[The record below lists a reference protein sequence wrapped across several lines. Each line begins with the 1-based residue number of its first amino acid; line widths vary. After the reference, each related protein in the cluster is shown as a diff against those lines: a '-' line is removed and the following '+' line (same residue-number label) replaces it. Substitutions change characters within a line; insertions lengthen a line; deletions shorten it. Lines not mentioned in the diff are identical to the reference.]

1 MITKTTNHEERPD
14 YKTGNE
20 RDTAIT
26 IKGIREG
33 LLVTLGEGEWEL
45 LQERLL
51 KQIEEKG
58 AFFRGARM
66 AVDVGNRILHA
77 AQMGALRDRLSDREI
92 SLWAVISHS
101 PVTEQTAQVL
111 GLATRLSTP
120 KPERAVR
127 PLDTQLPGEDAILIQ
142 RTLRSGFRVSTHGHV
157 VVIGDVNPGA
167 EIIADGNVVVWGRL
181 RGTVHAGAQGNE
193 HCVVCALEMSPT
205 QLRIANLFYAPP
217 TKKKNKGAE
226 IARIIKNEIITEIW
240 NTKVK

>member
-1 MITKTTNHEERPD
+1 M
-14 YKTGNE
+14 
-20 RDTAIT
+20 

-33 LLVTLGEGEWEL
+33 LLVTLGEGDWDT

-51 KQIEEKG
+51 RQIEEKG

-120 KPERAVR
+120 KPERVVR
-127 PLDTQLPGEDAILIQ
+127 QLDTQLPGEDAILIQ

-193 HCVVCALEMSPT
+193 QSIVCALEMNPT
-205 QLRIANLFYAPP
+205 QLRIANIFYSSPV
-217 TKKKNKGAE
+217 KKKNKGAE
-226 IARIIKNEIITEIW
+226 IARIFKNEIITEIW
-240 NTKVK
+240 NIKGK

>member
-1 MITKTTNHEERPD
+1 MITRTTNQDEQAGYRPGSEKD
-14 YKTGNE
+14 S
-20 RDTAIT
+20 AIT

-33 LLVTLGEGEWEL
+33 LLVTLGDGDWDT

-66 AVDVGNRILHA
+66 ALDVGNRILHA

-92 SLWAVISHS
+92 SLWAVVSNS
-101 PVTEQTAQVL
+101 PVTERTAQVL

-120 KPERAVR
+120 KPERVIR
-127 PLDTQLPGEDAILIQ
+127 QMDTQLPGEDAILIQ

-193 HCVVCALEMSPT
+193 QSVVCALEMSPT

-217 TKKKNKGAE
+217 PKKKNKGAE
-226 IARIIKNEIITEIW
+226 MARVEKNEIVTQPW
-240 NTKVK
+240 NTK

>member
-1 MITKTTNHEERPD
+1 MNQ
-14 YKTGNE
+14 NE
-20 RDTAIT
+20 KPNFRSINEKEPTIT

-33 LLVTLGEGEWEL
+33 LLVTVGEGEWED

-51 KQIEEKG
+51 KQIEEK
-58 AFFRGARM
+58 ATFFRGARM
-66 AVDVGNRILHA
+66 AIDVGNRILHA

-111 GLATRLSTP
+111 GLATRLSSP
-120 KPERAVR
+120 KPERVIR
-127 PLDTQLPGEDAILIQ
+127 PSETQLPGEDAILIH

-167 EIIADGNVVVWGRL
+167 EIIADGNVVIWGKL

-193 HCVVCALEMSPT
+193 DCVVCALEMSPT
-205 QLRIANLFYAPP
+205 QLRIANLFYNPP
-217 TKKKNKGAE
+217 MKKKNKGAE
-226 IARIIKNEIITEIW
+226 IARILKNQIITEVW
-240 NTKVK
+240 NTR